1 MPRSDTNREL
11 YPLLAVIT
19 AIIGVATLYFARSVL
34 VPLALAVLF
43 TFLLTPPVGW
53 LERIRLGRMFSALI
67 VVILAMG
74 AVGAIG
80 WTVAKQLV
88 DVTNQLPNYRTNIEN
103 KIEMIRTTTG
113 NNTDLNKAKNTVSVL
128 RKELS
133 GVPPEPGPDGKIAKT
148 LTGAKNGR
156 PVPVE
161 IVTEPQDLLSSA
173 PSLFGPIG
181 SAGIVIVFTL
191 FMLILRD
198 DLRNRVIHLAGPSRI
213 QVMTE
218 AFDEVNSRISR
229 YVFLQCLVNTS
240 YAVVIGSAL
249 HFIGIPH
256 AFLWGVIAG
265 ALRFLPYL
273 GVPIAAIMPILLSL
287 AISDSWTEPFMTIGV
302 FAVVEIVVSNLVE
315 PLLYAEHTG
324 LSSIAI
330 LLAAMFWTVLWG
342 PIGLLLAT
350 PMTVCLIVMSR
361 YVPNMHFLHV
371 LLSDDPPLTPEA
383 GFYQRLLALDRRG
396 ALVLFAKDR
405 KEKSDLEMYDGMLI
419 PTLVLAKRDRHRN
432 AIDAP
437 TEEFIFHTV
446 RELIARVAADPASGK
461 QSDSNQHDRAEAP
474 APRGRVICLAA
485 RDTADEIAGAMLVQA
500 LRRQGWDADTVA
512 AGALAETRD
521 QLLRQL
527 PDVVCISALPPFAL
541 ARARQNYRELRAEA
555 PNLKV
560 VVGLWKFCGDE
571 PRAAARIGMPHT
583 ERIATGLA
591 DALREIAKASPP
603 EEDKAQLAAAAAAG
617 ADTDS
622 DPIASA
628 ARP

>member
-1 MPRSDTNREL
+1 MSRQDTNRDL

-53 LERIRLGRMFSALI
+53 LERIRLGRIFSALL
-67 VVILAMG
+67 VVTLGVTAL
-74 AVGAIG
+74 GAIG

-88 DVTNQLPNYRTNIEN
+88 DVTNQLPNYRTNIEQ
-103 KIEMIRTTTG
+103 KIEMVRTTG
-113 NNTDLNKAKNTVSVL
+113 NRTDLSKAKNTVSVL

-133 GVPPEPGPDGKIAKT
+133 DVPIDGGPDGKLAKT
-148 LTGAKNGR
+148 LAGSKAGR

-173 PSLFGPIG
+173 PSLFGPLG
-181 SAGIVIVFTL
+181 SAGIVIVFTF
-191 FMLILRD
+191 FMLILRE

-213 QVMTE
+213 QMMTE
-218 AFDEVNSRISR
+218 AFDEVNTRISR
-229 YVFLQCLVNTS
+229 YLFLQFVVNTG
-240 YAVVIGSAL
+240 YAIVIGSAL

-273 GVPIAAIMPILLSL
+273 GVPIAALMPIVLSL
-287 AISDSWTEPFMTIGV
+287 AISDSWTQPFMTIGV

-361 YVPNMHFLHV
+361 YVPGMHFLNV

-383 GFYQRLLALDRRG
+383 GFYQRLLAMDRRG
-396 ALVLFAKDR
+396 ALLLFVKDS
-405 KEKSDLEMYDGMLI
+405 KQKSALELYDGMLI
-419 PTLVLAKRDRHRN
+419 PALVLAKRDRHRN

-437 TEEFIFHTV
+437 TEQFIFQTIRQLVV
-446 RELIARVAADPASGK
+446 RAAASGSVSRKPSASNGHDRTGPPAS
-461 QSDSNQHDRAEAP
+461 
-474 APRGRVICLAA
+474 RGCVICLAA
-485 RDTADEIAGAMLVQA
+485 RDEADEIAGSMLVQA
-500 LRRQGWDADTVA
+500 LRHEGWDANTVSS
-512 AGALAETRD
+512 GAIAETRD
-521 QLLRQL
+521 ELLRQL
-527 PDVVCISALPPFAL
+527 PSVVCISALPPFAL
-541 ARARQNYRELRAEA
+541 ARARQAYRELRAAA
-555 PNLKV
+555 PDLKV

-571 PRAAARIGMPHT
+571 PRASARVGMPAT
-583 ERIATGLA
+583 EKIATELTG
-591 DALREIAKASPP
+591 ALQEIGRTTRPV
-603 EEDKAQLAAAAAAG
+603 ELVEAAAAK
-617 ADTDS
+617 
-622 DPIASA
+622 
-628 ARP
+628 